1 MKEPLTMEQRK
12 LVAEHYKYA
21 ERLADRRVR
30 SCLPPEDRR
39 QEAYIG
45 LMYAARTFD
54 PGMGWQFKTYAA
66 RRIVGAIIDAE
77 RRPGSQLLK
86 LTRWDQRNGGKQV
99 LVRFADSSTVEVG
112 WNDGTKKEKALAS
125 IAFVDPEPAP
135 TLDDRDAIDA
145 ALQCLQPH
153 ERTIAVMYFFAGATM
168 KRIGERVGLSE
179 SRVSQTIAAM
189 LERLRE
195 HTALS
200 HYAKGA

>member
-1 MKEPLTMEQRK
+1 MEQRA

-21 ERLADRRVR
+21 EWLADKRVR

-45 LMYAARTFD
+45 LVDAARRFEPD
-54 PGMGWQFKTYAA
+54 QGWQFKTYAA

-86 LTRWDQRNGGKQV
+86 LTRWDQRHGGKQV
-99 LVRFADSSTVEVG
+99 LVRFADSSTVEMPSPKG
-112 WNDGTKKEKALAS
+112 GTVSVPLANV
-125 IAFVDPEPAP
+125 AFVDPEPAP
-135 TLDDRDAIDA
+135 TLDDRDAIEA
-145 ALQCLQPH
+145 ALALASGEEWYIV
-153 ERTIAVMYFFAGATM
+153 ERHFLGGATM
-168 KRIGERVGLSE
+168 KTTGMELGMSE
-179 SRVSQTIAAM
+179 SRVSQLAARVVE
-189 LERLRE
+189 LLRH